1 MPNKLVAENVQLRDR
16 LVQLLEQ
23 AQRNQHILRRHQAFD
38 LKFIGANTLQELIE
52 CIFETLSESSQMDV
66 VTLCLI
72 DSDYDIR
79 RIMSD
84 LALET
89 NEFPNLLFIDRDVD
103 LGRLLPELHK
113 PVLSR
118 YNPATHRAIFPPEV
132 LMPASAAVVPL
143 LRQGRLIGC
152 LCLGS
157 LAEDRFAD
165 GMATDF
171 IEHLGSIIAICLEN
185 VINNERLKRIGL
197 TDSLT
202 GVNNRRYL
210 ERRFDEEIGRTRRNN
225 TPLSCLYI
233 DIDHFKKINDTCGHQ
248 AGDEVLQE
256 VAARIKAELR
266 LSDALARFGGE
277 EFVVLLID
285 TPLTDARIVAER
297 IRSSIAG
304 RPTVLMDG
312 APQLVTVSI
321 GLTELRSEDR
331 HLATEKI
338 APVMLARADS
348 ALYQAKKSGRNV
360 VVSAHTANAQASLDV
375 RLNVRG

>member
-1 MPNKLVAENVQLRDR
+1 MPNKLVVENLQLRDR

-23 AQRNQHILRRHQAFD
+23 AQRNQQIMRRHQAFD
-38 LKFIGANTLQELIE
+38 LKFIGAHSLHDLIE
-52 CIFETLSESSQMDV
+52 CIFETLSESSQLDV

-84 LALET
+84 LALEPS
-89 NEFPNLLFIDRDVD
+89 EFPNLLFIDRDID
-103 LGRLLPELHK
+103 LGALLPELHK
-113 PVLSR
+113 PVLSQYDADR
-118 YNPATHRAIFPPEV
+118 HGAIFPPQV

-157 LAEDRFAD
+157 LAAERFAD

-210 ERRFDEEIGRTRRNN
+210 ERRLDEEIGRTRRNE

-233 DIDHFKKINDTCGHQ
+233 DIDHFKKINDTHGHQ
-248 AGDEVLQE
+248 GGDEVLQE
-256 VAARIKAELR
+256 IAKRIKAELR

-285 TPLTDARIVAER
+285 APLLQALVVAER
-297 IRSSIAG
+297 IRTGIADC
-304 RPTVLMDG
+304 PVTLADG
-312 APQLVTVSI
+312 TKQRVTVSI
-321 GLTELRSEDR
+321 GLTELEAQDR
-331 HLATEKI
+331 HLETEKI
-338 APVMLARADS
+338 APLLLARADS
-348 ALYQAKKSGRNV
+348 ALYQAKKTGRNRV
-360 VVSAHTANAQASLDV
+360 VCADPETA
-375 RLNVRG
+375 

>member
-1 MPNKLVAENVQLRDR
+1 MSNNLVAENSQVRDS

-23 AQRNQHILRRHQAFD
+23 AQRNQQILRRHQAID

-52 CIFETLSESSQMDV
+52 CIFETLAESSQMDV

-72 DSDYDIR
+72 DADYDIR
-79 RIMSD
+79 RIMAD
-84 LALET
+84 LSLEAS
-89 NEFPNLLFIDRDVD
+89 EFPNLLFLDRDVD
-103 LGRLLPELHK
+103 LGSLLPALHK

-118 YNPATHRAIFPPEV
+118 FDRDMHGAIFPPKV
-132 LMPASAAVVPL
+132 LVPASAAVVPL

-157 LAEDRFAD
+157 LVEDRFAE

-210 ERRFDEEIGRTRRNN
+210 ERRFEEEIGRTRRNS
-225 TPLSCLYI
+225 TALSCMYI
-233 DIDHFKKINDTCGHQ
+233 DIDYFKKINDKHGHQ

-256 VAARIKAELR
+256 VAARIQTELR

-285 TPLTDARIVAER
+285 APLLHALVVAER
-297 IRSSIAG
+297 IRSGIAG
-304 RPTVLMDG
+304 RPVVLSDG
-312 APQLVTVSI
+312 TKQPVTVSI
-321 GLTELRSEDR
+321 GLTELQPQDR
-331 HLATEKI
+331 QLGTEKI
-338 APVMLARADS
+338 APLLLARADG
-348 ALYQAKKSGRNV
+348 ALYEAKKSGRNKV
-360 VVSAHTANAQASLDV
+360 ISAHPGRV
-375 RLNVRG
+375 

>member
-1 MPNKLVAENVQLRDR
+1 MSTKLVAENSQLRDS

-23 AQRNQHILRRHQAFD
+23 AQRNQQILRRHQAFD
-38 LKFIGANTLQELIE
+38 LKFIGANSLRELIE

-79 RIMSD
+79 RIMLD
-84 LALET
+84 LSLET
-89 NEFPNLLFIDRDVD
+89 SEFPNLLFLDRDVD
-103 LGRLLPELHK
+103 LGKLLPALHK

-118 YNPATHRAIFPPEV
+118 YDSDMHRAIFPPQV

-157 LAEDRFAD
+157 LVGDRFAD

-210 ERRFDEEIGRTRRNN
+210 EQRFDEELGRTRRNG
-225 TPLSCLYI
+225 TALSCMYI
-233 DIDHFKKINDTCGHQ
+233 DIDHFKKINDERGHQ

-285 TPLTDARIVAER
+285 APLSPALVVAER
-297 IRSSIAG
+297 IRHGIAA
-304 RPTVLMDG
+304 RPVILSDG
-312 APQLVTVSI
+312 ALQSVTVSI
-321 GLTELRSEDR
+321 GLTELQPQDR
-331 HLATEKI
+331 QLGLEKI
-338 APVMLARADS
+338 APLLLARADG
-348 ALYQAKKSGRNV
+348 ALYHAKKSGRNK
-360 VVSAHTANAQASLDV
+360 VVSVGLQGALDNACALP
-375 RLNVRG
+375 

>member
-1 MPNKLVAENVQLRDR
+1 MSNKLIAENSQLRDS

-23 AQRNQHILRRHQAFD
+23 AQRNQQILRRHQAFD
-38 LKFIGANTLQELIE
+38 LKFIGANSLQELIE

-72 DSDYDIR
+72 DGDYDIR

-84 LALET
+84 LSLET
-89 NEFPNLLFIDRDVD
+89 SDFPNLLFIDRDVD
-103 LGRLLPELHK
+103 LGKLLPALHK

-118 YNPATHRAIFPPEV
+118 YDGDTHRAIFPPQV

-143 LRQGRLIGC
+143 QRQGRLIGC

-157 LAEDRFAD
+157 LIADRFAE

-202 GVNNRRYL
+202 GINNRRYL
-210 ERRFDEEIGRTRRNN
+210 ERRFEEEVGRTRRNS
-225 TPLSCLYI
+225 TALSCMYI
-233 DIDHFKKINDTCGHQ
+233 DIDHFKKINDKHGHQ

-285 TPLTDARIVAER
+285 APLSDALVVAER
-297 IRSSIAG
+297 IRSGIAS
-304 RPTVLMDG
+304 RPVMLSDG
-312 APQLVTVSI
+312 ISQSVTVSI
-321 GLTELRSEDR
+321 GLTELQPDDR
-331 HLATEKI
+331 QHSMEKI
-338 APVMLARADS
+338 APLLLARADG
-348 ALYQAKKSGRNV
+348 ALYKAKKSGRNK
-360 VVSAHTANAQASLDV
+360 VVSADLQGT
-375 RLNVRG
+375 